1 MNEYENGAE
10 YTAPD
15 FNPDLFVPN
24 ENVKGENLSISIN
37 KHNSSAL
44 QRLKDYGIDVND
56 YANKVLAEHFKL
68 DTSMPKDVKGLKT
81 SINFDGDTVMKLKN
95 LKENGINTS
104 NYVNKVVSDHL
115 RLEKELEKDVYKK
128 CTGDFT
134 RVELLLHKDVAQLL
148 KWLELNKGA
157 IPLANK
163 LAEVIANDSH
173 YQGEFLRGDCNC
185 YGVNTLETAL
195 NTIRRAFYNFE

>member
-1 MNEYENGAE
+1 MTNYKDNEEKSF
-10 YTAPD
+10 D
-15 FNPDLFVPN
+15 FSPDLILPK
-24 ENVKGENLSISIN
+24 ENVKAESLSISID

-44 QRLKDYGIDVND
+44 QRLQDYGIDVND

-68 DTSMPKDVKGLKT
+68 DTSIPKDVKGLKT
-81 SINFDGDTVMKLKN
+81 SINFDGDTAMRLKN

-104 NYVNKVVSDHL
+104 NYVNKVVSEHL
-115 RLEKELEKDVYKK
+115 RLERELEKDVYKK
-128 CTGDFT
+128 CTGNFT
-134 RVELLLHKDVAQLL
+134 RVEILVHKDVAVLL
-148 KWLELNKGA
+148 EWLKLNKGA

-173 YQGEFLRGDCNC
+173 YQCEFLRGDCNC

-195 NTIRRAFYNFE
+195 NTIRRAFGNLE

>member
-1 MNEYENGAE
+1 MTNYKDNEEKSF
-10 YTAPD
+10 D
-15 FNPDLFVPN
+15 FSPDLILPN
-24 ENVKGENLSISIN
+24 ENVKAENLSISID

-68 DTSMPKDVKGLKT
+68 DTSIPKDVKGLKT
-81 SINFDGDTVMKLKN
+81 SINFDGDTAMKLKN

-115 RLEKELEKDVYKK
+115 SLERELEKDVYKK

-134 RVELLLHKDVAQLL
+134 KVEILVHKDVAVLL
-148 KWLELNKGA
+148 EWLKLNKGA

-163 LAEVIANDSH
+163 LAEVIANDNH

-185 YGVNTLETAL
+185 YGVSTLETAL
-195 NTIRRAFYNFE
+195 KTIRRAFGNLE